1 MRSPKAVL
9 ASFFIFF
16 LFLAVS
22 VSAQSEGADASSAE
36 GPGRPWLGV
45 TIQDMNEETAK
56 SMGLEQTD
64 GVLVSNVIEGGP
76 AEGAGINM
84 GDVIL
89 RLNGQEV
96 RNSEEFISKI
106 QSTGPGSMVA
116 LDVNKGGS
124 IESVN
129 VELGRM
135 PAAAMRGM
143 GGQMAAQGMGCGMQ
157 QGGSAPGCPMGDA
170 CPMKEACPGM
180 GGAACPECPMG
191 EGCPTMK
198 GGMGSHG
205 HGMMKGPMMW
215 DGGMGGMMGGSN
227 YGKMYMKAIRALNLT
242 PDQKAK
248 AQALHSDYHKK
259 TIRAM
264 ADIKI
269 AEIEL
274 RDIMSADPASLE
286 KVRVKINEISAKKAD
301 LRFSRI
307 KALDEFKKILTPEQK
322 KQLKDISPMGGGMMM
337 GMGGMDEMDEAASE

>member
-9 ASFFIFF
+9 ASFLIFF

-22 VSAQSEGADASSAE
+22 ASAQSEGADASSGE
-36 GPGRPWLGV
+36 GPDRPWLGV

-56 SMGLEQTD
+56 SMGLEQTN

-116 LDVNKGGS
+116 LDVNKSGS

-135 PAAAMRGM
+135 PEAAMMGM
-143 GGQMAAQGMGCGMQ
+143 RGQMAPQGMGCGMQ
-157 QGGSAPGCPMGDA
+157 QGGSDSCPMGDA
-170 CPMKEACPGM
+170 CP
-180 GGAACPECPMG
+180 
-191 EGCPTMK
+191 TMK
-198 GGMGSHG
+198 GRIGSYG
-205 HGMMKGPMMW
+205 HGMMKGPMM
-215 DGGMGGMMGGSN
+215 GGMGAEMMGGPN

-274 RDIMSADPASLE
+274 RDMMSADPASLE
-286 KVRVKINEISAKKAD
+286 KVRAKINEISAKKAD

-322 KQLKDISPMGGGMMM
+322 KQLNDIAPMGGGMM
-337 GMGGMDEMDEAASE
+337 GMGGMDEMDEAVSE